1 MPDYSKM
8 TTLELLELALKSQ
21 TVETEFD
28 RNQDIDIELLSLY
41 YSIIAEIDSIC
52 YTNNVPTK
60 SEQFILGVQ
69 ASADVIRSEFA
80 RKSLEKSQSIS
91 DPNQIPLSFN

>member
-8 TTLELLELALKSQ
+8 TTLELIELALKSQ
-21 TVETEFD
+21 TVEAEFD
-28 RNQDIDIELLSLY
+28 RNKDIDIELLSLY
-41 YSIIAEIDSIC
+41 YSIISEIDSIC

-91 DPNQIPLSFN
+91 DPNQIPLSFD